1 MTDLDRRPCARGL
14 TASCFRTHPQWAKQ
28 ALATRLLHAVTPK
41 ALTKRLPP
49 SVNKAFMVPGFSMPP
64 GVSLDSMEAGTI
76 ITPATEFPAGW
87 TTGDPLPPGSA
98 APPTTAPD
106 QPGASVVPP
115 FYLGPGAPLYPKAQP
130 PPPGAVAFF
139 SEPFDNL
146 TAGSWTD
153 LSTFDG
159 KAEIVSAHLKLWAP
173 AAAGRGWIQRT
184 ESTTFPENWSVT
196 AAINYQSGTG
206 SLRLEIRTGAYRIRM
221 TLDPPDEVT
230 LAGTPAGQTETVD
243 NYLGTEVVW
252 RIASTGSTATVYM
265 DDVPVIEDLTPTIY
279 SSNPGQINLRQ
290 YGEMV
295 SLWDY
300 FNLTVP

>member
-1 MTDLDRRPCARGL
+1 MTNATEYPCLKRIDANCFQSRP
-14 TASCFRTHPQWAKQ
+14 HWAKQ
-28 ALATRLLHAVTPK
+28 AFAYRLVHLLTPK
-41 ALTKRLPP
+41 RLTKKLPRGIRR
-49 SVNKAFMVPGFSMPP
+49 ALLAPGVMLPP
-64 GVSLDSMEAGTI
+64 GVEL
-76 ITPATEFPAGW
+76 PAGIVVAPGAEIPTGW
-87 TTGDPLPPGSA
+87 TAGDPLPPGA
-98 APPTTAPD
+98 IPAPVAPPGVDETGATPPQYVAPWE
-106 QPGASVVPP
+106 PGPARP
-115 FYLGPGAPLYPKAQP
+115 APSP
-130 PPPGAVAFF
+130 PPSGAVVWRA
-139 SEPFDNL
+139 EPFDNL
-146 TAGSWTD
+146 TANSWTD

-159 KAEIVSAHLKLWAP
+159 VAEIVSGQLKLWAP

-184 ESTTFPENWSVT
+184 EGTAFPTNWSVI
-196 AAINYQSGTG
+196 APINYQSGTG
-206 SLRLEIRTGAYRIRM
+206 SLRLEIRTGTYRIRM

-300 FNLTVP
+300 FNLTTP